1 MTARAR
7 PFTPAKLAEAVAQ
20 MLAQGVPVKRAKLT
34 ADGALDIEIGARAE
48 SDELDLDLRSMKR

>member
-20 MLAQGVPVKRAKLT
+20 MIAQGVPVKRAKLT
-34 ADGALDIEIGARAE
+34 PDGALDIEIGARAE
-48 SDELDLDLRSMKR
+48 SDDLALDLRSMKK